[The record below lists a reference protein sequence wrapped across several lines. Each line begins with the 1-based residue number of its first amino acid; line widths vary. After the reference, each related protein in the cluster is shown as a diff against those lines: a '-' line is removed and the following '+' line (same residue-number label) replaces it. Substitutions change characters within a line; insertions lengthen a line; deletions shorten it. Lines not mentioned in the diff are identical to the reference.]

1 MFNST
6 SKKLGAQVIGPTMH
20 QFARVDFD
28 KLNKRNSTESSKVK
42 LERPIT
48 NNELL
53 MESYQDIL
61 KGGE

>member
-1 MFNST
+1 
-6 SKKLGAQVIGPTMH
+6 MH

-53 MESYQDIL
+53 MESY
-61 KGGE
+61 

>member
-53 MESYQDIL
+53 MESY
-61 KGGE
+61 